1 MVLDEAK
8 PVVPSEGREMGRKVQ
23 RNKDDVA
30 DVMPNRK
37 AKKEICKTKTKS
49 LSVMDKR
56 GIAGKVVKIQEV
68 LRSIGARA
76 RGTREPARNVNR
88 DVEVEEVFLVSDL
101 PPGWKRVVTGR
112 VRQLVTAGGLR
123 LTSQVNCQHQL
134 WHEVIRCGMQ

>member
-1 MVLDEAK
+1 M
-8 PVVPSEGREMGRKVQ
+8 VPSEEKVDKMGRKVQ

-30 DVMPNRK
+30 DVKPNRK

-68 LRSIGARA
+68 LRSIGAR
-76 RGTREPARNVNR
+76 GTRELARNVNR

-123 LTSQVNCQHQL
+123 LTSQVNYQHQL